1 MLPWWTDDF
10 GNSASNTH
18 VYGWRA
24 EAAVEEARERI
35 AAVLGAESR
44 EIFFTSGATE
54 SNNLAILGVA
64 ESGRSTGRHIVTVE
78 TEHPAVLDPCRSLGN
93 RGWEVTSLPVSSDGL
108 IEPDQLSSCLRK
120 DTVLVSV
127 MAANNEIGVLQPI
140 QTLASIS
147 RDHGVL
153 FHSDAAQAAGRV
165 EIDVGGDTI
174 DLLSLSGHKLYGPKG
189 IGVLFVRQRRPRVR
203 LTPRQFG
210 GGHEGGLRAGTVP
223 VPLVVGLA
231 RALELCVEERER
243 ESARLIVLRDRLYRR
258 IRDSIPSVRLN
269 GHPGQRL
276 PGNLNLTFEDVDG
289 AQLLLALNGLAVS
302 SGSACA
308 SAKSEPSHVLRA
320 IGLSENQAQA
330 SLRFGLGR
338 STTAEEIERAAEI
351 VIGAVGRVGTPSDP

>member
-1 MLPWWTDDF
+1 ME
-10 GNSASNTH
+10 
-18 VYGWRA
+18 V
-24 EAAVEEARERI
+24 I
-35 AAVLGAESR
+35 
-44 EIFFTSGATE
+44 
-54 SNNLAILGVA
+54 NLA
-64 ESGRSTGRHIVTVE
+64 E
-78 TEHPAVLDPCRSLGN
+78 
-93 RGWEVTSLPVSSDGL
+93 
-108 IEPDQLSSCLRK
+108 
-120 DTVLVSV
+120 
-127 MAANNEIGVLQPI
+127 
-140 QTLASIS
+140 QT
-147 RDHGVL
+147 
-153 FHSDAAQAAGRV
+153 
-165 EIDVGGDTI
+165 
-174 DLLSLSGHKLYGPKG
+174 DLLSLSSHKMYGPKG